1 MSFKRLDPEDI
12 SISAESIVAPAW
24 STDKIE
30 LKQDLGAS
38 VGFYFDAQQAAQNS
52 GRFFYD
58 IWHQPRTGT
67 TLSTARVQFAVA
79 YGHKTGL
86 GSPPYETG
94 YIGGNLA
101 SKSPSST
108 IYGQY
113 RNLVFGDEEVDFT
126 FQGQT
131 SDDIYVISIDRARYK
146 EKLFPGTFNLRLQS
160 GSGANAK
167 VLHLTDNSNDV
178 NSISFVDAGRIYDIV
193 SGSDGTAAG
202 QNIANGYNAAGG
214 SYGKFLPD
222 VGVIVLNGTALNDTP
237 ANGGIEIGTTL
248 SQLTTVEKN
257 HERFFDVIEAGDS
270 FKLQSEETISSNFV
284 FVRVRNSEF
293 NYSTNPSNI
302 TSSGELRHDV
312 MINSPQ
318 AYITTVGLYND
329 NNDLVAVAKLSRP
342 LLKDFTKEAL
352 VRIKLDY

>member
-24 STDKIE
+24 STDKPTLE
-30 LKQDLGAS
+30 EDTGAN
-38 VGFYFDAQQAAQNS
+38 VGFFFSTTQANENS
-52 GRFFYD
+52 GKFYYKVYQKD
-58 IWHQPRTGT
+58 PGQYPQ
-67 TLSTARVQFAVA
+67 TAKCQFAIA

-86 GSPPYETG
+86 GSQPYDTANA
-94 YIGGNLA
+94 ILD
-101 SKSPSST
+101 KSPSST

-113 RNLVFGDEEVDFT
+113 RNLVFGDEDTDFT
-126 FQGQT
+126 FQSET

-146 EKLFPGTFNLRLQS
+146 EKLFPGTFNIVLENPS
-160 GSGANAK
+160 GK
-167 VLHLTDNSNDV
+167 KLFLTDNSNDV
-178 NSISFVDAGRIYDIV
+178 NSISFVDSGRIYDIV
-193 SGSDGTAAG
+193 SGSNGTAEG
-202 QNIANGYNAAGG
+202 QEVANGYNLAGG

-222 VGVIVLNGTALNDTP
+222 VGTLIFNGKAL
-237 ANGGIEIGTTL
+237 AKSFINGGIALATNLDQT
-248 SQLTTVEKN
+248 STQEKN
-257 HERFFDVIEAGDS
+257 HEIFFDAIKAGDS

-312 MINSPQ
+312 MINTPQ